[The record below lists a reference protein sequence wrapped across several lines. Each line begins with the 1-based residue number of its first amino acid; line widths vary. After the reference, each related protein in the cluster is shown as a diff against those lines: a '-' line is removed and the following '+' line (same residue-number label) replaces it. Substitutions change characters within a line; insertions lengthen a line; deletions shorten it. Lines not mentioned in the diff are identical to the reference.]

1 MSQIV
6 FTSHAKEKIL
16 ERGTTT
22 EEVKDVI
29 LHGEQIPAKH
39 GRTALRKNFQYNSKW
54 GGNFYHIKQVLA
66 ITKKE
71 NHHICVITVYTFYF

>member
-1 MSQIV
+1 MNKIT
-6 FTSHAKEKIL
+6 FTRHAKQKML

-22 EEVKDVI
+22 EEVKNTI

-66 ITKKE
+66 IIKKE
-71 NHHICVITVYTFYF
+71 GHDIFVITVYTFYF